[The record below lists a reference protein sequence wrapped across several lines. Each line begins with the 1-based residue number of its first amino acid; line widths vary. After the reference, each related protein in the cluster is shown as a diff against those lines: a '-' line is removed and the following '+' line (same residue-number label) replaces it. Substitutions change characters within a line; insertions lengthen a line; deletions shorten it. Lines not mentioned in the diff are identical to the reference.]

1 MISWIQKYFQKHFR
15 LVMFVVLIAV
25 AVPMVVVYNQSSG
38 SLGRADR
45 GLGPRPYFHLDLN
58 NEEQVR
64 RAAQD
69 AQYSAELKGIYVP
82 QYAFLRVAGL
92 AVADELGLPQP
103 TEAEVAK
110 YTSELAL
117 FRNAEGKFDAQRYA
131 AFGDSLKSNPGVTT
145 ADINR
150 ILRDDTRIEAV
161 LKVLGGPG
169 YVQSAEIIQQL
180 NRWEST
186 WTVAVASADYA
197 AFDPGLTVTDAAVQ
211 KFYDENTFRY
221 EVPARLRLSA
231 LEFKG
236 NEFIPSV
243 PPTEQE
249 MRAFYDANP
258 ARFPAPED
266 KDKKDAG
273 LNVGTPATAPSAD
286 ETYVKVRAQVLGAMM
301 QERALKSALEVA
313 NQLTVALYERKLK
326 ANSPELSAFL
336 ASLRRPLATLAPF
349 APSQPPEGMAWL
361 ASHAR
366 ELNQLNADR
375 HFSDPLRT
383 PDGFAILF
391 WQETLPSYTA
401 PLAEVK
407 DKAAADYRE
416 SEKRK
421 RFIEHGK
428 ALRARL
434 EAAVKAGTP
443 FEKAAAAEKLE
454 VKAHA
459 GFKLGQPPADIP
471 YSIVTSLET
480 LAPGQISD
488 MAADEKKGH
497 LAYVVSR
504 QLPDAT
510 DSNPRYAVI
519 KNALASQASAT
530 RALEYLG
537 KRMEEE
543 LKKTAPA
550 TTAPAS

>member
-103 TEAEVAK
+103 SEAEVAK

-131 AFGDSLKSNPGVTT
+131 AFGDSLKNNPGVTT

-150 ILRDDTRIEAV
+150 ILRDDTRMEAV

-169 YVQSAEIIQQL
+169 YVQPSEIVQQL
-180 NRWEST
+180 NRWDST

-197 AFDPGLTVTDAAVQ
+197 AYDPGLTVTDAAVQ

-221 EVPARLRLSA
+221 EVPARLRVSA

-266 KDKKDAG
+266 KDKKDTG
-273 LNVGTPATAPSAD
+273 LNVGTPAAAPSAD

-301 QERALKSALEVA
+301 QERALKSALEIA

-336 ASLRRPLATLAPF
+336 AGLRRPLAALAPF
-349 APSQPPEGMAWL
+349 APSQPPENMAWL

-401 PLAEVK
+401 PLTEVK
-407 DKAAADYRE
+407 DKATADYRE

-434 EAAVKAGTP
+434 EAAVKSGTP

-459 GFKLGQPPADIP
+459 GFKLGQAPADLP
-471 YSIVTSLET
+471 RSIVSSLET
-480 LAPGQISD
+480 LAAGQISE

-504 QLPDAT
+504 QLPDAS
-510 DSNPRYAVI
+510 DANPRYAVI

-543 LKKTAPA
+543 LKKTTPATPAPA
-550 TTAPAS
+550 P